1 MSTNNI
7 NNYTLVIKCSNIRE
21 YKAIYYLNTLVY
33 QDQNNTRNT
42 TRKYKSRE

>member
-7 NNYTLVIKCSNIRE
+7 NNYTLALKCSNIRE

-33 QDQNNTRNT
+33 PDQ
-42 TRKYKSRE
+42 KQYQKQEQEI